1 LTVPRKLRR
10 AGDDDMR
17 TDEIRELTEEETL
30 QRLDETYQE
39 LFNLRFQLAT
49 KQLSDT
55 SRLSKVKRDIAR
67 LKTVLR
73 EREAEQEV

>member
-1 LTVPRKLRR
+1 
-10 AGDDDMR
+10 MR

-73 EREAEQEV
+73 EREAEQGV